1 MKSKDSFPYRILIIE
16 DNPGDILLI
25 QDYLYEHI
33 LNPQFFTCSSFSDAL
48 LEIDH
53 QNWNFDIILLDLS
66 LPDKKG
72 EHLIK
77 ALVDF
82 CRHIPIVA
90 LTGYSDLTF
99 SIKSLSLG
107 VADYLMKD
115 ELTPA
120 TLYKSLIYAIERK
133 KMASELEES
142 NKRYSDLFHLSPM
155 PMWVFDWETLQI
167 IDANQAASEHYGYT
181 HDEFL
186 SLSIKDLR
194 PSSEIPSLM
203 KLINDVKWEDSENRN
218 HVFLHKKKDGT
229 PIHVETKSSVITFQG
244 RRAKLVQANDISD
257 RLEYI
262 AAIEDQNKRLR
273 EISWTQS
280 HVVRAPLS
288 RIMGLVNL
296 RTGMNSDDPDLSD
309 EEFLNLLTKS
319 AEELDQIIRKITENA
334 AQIKLK
340 QEKPGD

>member
-1 MKSKDSFPYRILIIE
+1 MKSKDSFPYKILIIE

-33 LNPQFFTCSSFSDAL
+33 LNPQFITSSSFNEAIQ
-48 LEIDH
+48 EIDH

-72 EHLIK
+72 EHLIRE
-77 ALVDF
+77 LVDF
-82 CRHIPIVA
+82 CRQIPIVA

-133 KMASELEES
+133 KMAAELEES

-155 PMWVFDWETLQI
+155 PMWVFDWETLLI
-167 IDANQAASEHYGYT
+167 LDANQAAIDHYGYER
-181 HDEFL
+181 DEFL
-186 SLSIKDLR
+186 QLNIKQLR
-194 PSSEIPSLM
+194 PESEIPALM
-203 KLINDVKWEDSENRN
+203 QFVGEVKWENSDLRN
-218 HVFLHKKKDGT
+218 SILLHQKKDGST
-229 PIHVETKSSVITFQG
+229 FHVETKSTKITFLG
-244 RRAKLVQANDISD
+244 RKAKLVQANDISD

-262 AAIEDQNKRLR
+262 AAIEEQNKRLR

-296 RTGMNSDDPDLSD
+296 RKGMDSNDPDLSD
-309 EEFLNLLTKS
+309 EEFLNLLTQS

-340 QEKPGD
+340 QEKPGE